1 MLWGASFPALSSS
14 DLQLYHHHVFL
25 CWPKCCFS
33 SKVLH
38 TWLPVYPVRL
48 CFFHN
53 HRSVGSRGRG
63 AALEARAAGW
73 LYILRYQKHHT
84 REQCVLEW
92 ALRKWAVCKGTIP
105 VLCQL
110 AHQFRPFEF
119 LRLSLC
125 AYIRCLTLCYC
136 GNALHPKLVPSFGGN
151 LLNFQFLLLAFYS
164 LNLPS
169 LVWNACFPAGV
180 TI

>member
-1 MLWGASFPALSSS
+1 MLLQQQGSSHLALSVSS
-14 DLQLYHHHVFL
+14 Q
-25 CWPKCCFS
+25 
-33 SKVLH
+33 
-38 TWLPVYPVRL
+38 TL

-53 HRSVGSRGRG
+53 RRSVGSRGRG
-63 AALEARAAGW
+63 AALEARAARR

-110 AHQFRPFEF
+110 AHQFCPFEF

-169 LVWNACFPAGV
+169 LV
-180 TI
+180 